1 VENKNL
7 PRILDSFVKEDVGS
21 GDVTTKHTPERNITA
36 VIATRQRGIV
46 AGIEECCLLLSSN
59 GVGVIRKEKDGSKM
73 GQNQIIL
80 KINGSSRK
88 ILTLERT
95 LLNILSRMSGIATRT
110 NEYVRRAREGNP
122 KIRVAATRKTTP
134 LFRYFEKRAV
144 VLGGGHPHRQGLYDQ
159 VLIKDNHLVVFGGVG
174 RAVEVLKKKTSPMLK
189 IEVEVTNPR
198 DALIAIHKG
207 ADIIMLDNM
216 SPNRARKTIEK
227 VEAAGLRKVVEIE
240 VSGGVRLNN
249 IKQYAKTGA
258 DVVSSSDLICGAKSL
273 DFTLYLV

>member
-1 VENKNL
+1 
-7 PRILDSFVKEDVGS
+7 
-21 GDVTTKHTPERNITA
+21 
-36 VIATRQRGIV
+36 
-46 AGIEECCLLLSSN
+46 
-59 GVGVIRKEKDGSKM
+59 
-73 GQNQIIL
+73 
-80 KINGSSRK
+80 
-88 ILTLERT
+88 
-95 LLNILSRMSGIATRT
+95 MSGIATRT